1 VPKNGTQTIY
11 FKMDG
16 NISVD
21 TSNWEAGKDYP
32 IWMDEISLATVSKGY
47 LLPGETIKTAY
58 RRVARAAATRLRKP
72 ELENKFYK
80 LMWNGWLGLASPV
93 LSNMGTDRGLPISCF
108 GVDTPDSI
116 RGIGLTNAE
125 VMKLTSQGGG
135 VGISV
140 SRIRSRGTS
149 ITGNGKS
156 EGVVPWCKI
165 YDSTIIATNQGNVRR
180 GAASVNLDINHP
192 DIEEYL
198 QIRRPKG
205 DPNRQCLNLHQC
217 VVVDDTF
224 MRKLESRD
232 QEAMALWAEIL
243 KSRMETGEP
252 YIMYKDNV
260 NKNNPIAYMM
270 NNLDVSMTNIC
281 TEITLFTD
289 EEHSFICCL
298 SSLNLAKYDEWK
310 DTNTVEL
317 ATWFLDGVMQEFI
330 DKSSGRNS
338 LTRTYNHAKKGRALG
353 LGVMGWHTYLQQKG
367 LPFNSIA
374 STAHT
379 HNIFSDLKHKAEK
392 ASRDLA
398 IEYGEPLWCRG
409 TGMRNTHLLAIAP
422 TVSNSVITGGIS
434 AGIEPL
440 PANIYTFN
448 GAKGTFIR
456 KNKVLEALLE
466 SKKENKNKWWDQMLA
481 DGGSVQNLPDNVL
494 SPDEKELFLTFPE
507 INQLELVRQAAIR
520 QRYIDQ
526 TQSLNLSFDPSDS
539 PKWINQCHIE
549 AWKLGIKTLYYLR
562 TDSVIK
568 GDLGSRMADC
578 VSCEG

>member
-1 VPKNGTQTIY
+1 
-11 FKMDG
+11 MD
-16 NISVD
+16 NNSLISNVE
-21 TSNWEAGKDYP
+21 SWERGKDYP
-32 IWMDEISLATVSKGY
+32 EFFDEISLATISKGY
-47 LLPGETIKTAY
+47 LLPGETPKKAY
-58 RRVARAAATRLRKP
+58 RRVAHAAASRLKRP
-72 ELENKFYK
+72 DLENKFFK
-80 LMWNGWLGLASPV
+80 LIWNGWLGLASPV

-125 VMKLTSQGGG
+125 LMKLTSVGGG
-135 VGISV
+135 VGISL
-140 SRIRSRGTS
+140 SRIRERGTE
-149 ITGNGKS
+149 IRGNGKS
-156 EGVVPWCKI
+156 EGIVPWAKI
-165 YDSTIIATNQGNVRR
+165 YDSSIIATNQGNVRR
-180 GAASVNLDINHP
+180 GAASVNLDINHG
-192 DIEEYL
+192 DIDEFLE
-198 QIRRPKG
+198 IRRPKG

-217 VVVDDTF
+217 VVVDDVF

-232 QEAMALWAEIL
+232 SESMNRWAKIL
-243 KSRMETGEP
+243 KARMETGEP
-252 YIMYKDNV
+252 YIMFKDNV
-260 NKNNPIAYMM
+260 NKANPMAYMM

-281 TEITLFTD
+281 TEITLHTD

-310 DTNTVEL
+310 DTDTVEL
-317 ATWFLDGVMQEFI
+317 STYFLDGVMQEFI
-330 DKSSGRNS
+330 DKTQGTDSMV
-338 LTRTYNHAKKGRALG
+338 RTYNHARKGRALG
-353 LGVMGWHTYLQQKG
+353 LGVMGWHTFLQQKN

-379 HNIFSDLKHKAEK
+379 HNIFSDLKVKAEA
-392 ASRDLA
+392 ASRKLA
-398 IEYGEPLWCRG
+398 VEYGEPLWCRG

-456 KNKVLEALLE
+456 KNKVLEELLE
-466 SKKENKNKWWDQMLA
+466 SKGENKDQWWDQMLS
-481 DGGSVQNLPDNVL
+481 DGGSVMGLPDTVL
-494 SPDEKELFLTFPE
+494 TPDEKEQFLTFPE

-539 PKWINQCHIE
+539 PKWINQVHLE

-578 VSCEG
+578 VACDG

>member
-1 VPKNGTQTIY
+1 MDNNSLISDYTQ
-11 FKMDG
+11 
-16 NISVD
+16 
-21 TSNWEAGKDYP
+21 WEKGKDYP
-32 IWMDEISLATVSKGY
+32 EYFDEISLATISKGY
-47 LLPGETIKTAY
+47 LLPGETPKKAY
-58 RRVARAAATRLRKP
+58 RRVSAATAMRLNRP
-72 ELENKFYK
+72 DLENKFFK
-80 LMWNGWLGLASPV
+80 IIWNGWLGLASPV

-125 VMKLTSQGGG
+125 LMKLTSVGGG
-135 VGISV
+135 VGIGL
-140 SRIRSRGTS
+140 SRIRPRGRE
-149 ITGNGKS
+149 IKGNGKS
-156 EGVVPWCKI
+156 EGVVPWAKI

-180 GAASVNLDINHP
+180 GAASVNLDINHL
-192 DIEEYL
+192 DIDEFLE
-198 QIRRPKG
+198 IRRPKG

-217 VVVDDTF
+217 VVVDDVF

-232 QEAMALWAEIL
+232 QPSMERWAKVL
-243 KSRMETGEP
+243 KARMETGEP
-252 YIMYKDNV
+252 YIMFKDNV
-260 NKNNPIAYMM
+260 NKANPISYMM

-281 TEITLFTD
+281 TEITLHTD

-298 SSLNLAKYDEWK
+298 SSLNLAKYEEWK
-310 DTNTVEL
+310 DTDTVQL
-317 ATWFLDGVMQEFI
+317 SIYFLDGVMQEFI
-330 DKSSGRNS
+330 EKTSGKES
-338 LTRTYNHAKKGRALG
+338 MVRTNNHAKKGRALG
-353 LGVMGWHTYLQQKG
+353 LGVMGWHTFLQQKG

-379 HNIFSDLKHKAEK
+379 HNIFSKIKNEAEA
-392 ASRDLA
+392 ASRQLA
-398 IEYGEPLWCRG
+398 VEYGEPLWCRG

-456 KNKVLEALLE
+456 KNKVLEAMLE
-466 SKKENKNKWWDQMLA
+466 SKGQNKDEYWDQMLR
-481 DGGSVQNLPDNVL
+481 DNGSVLGLPDTIL

-526 TQSLNLSFDPSDS
+526 TQSLNLSFDPQDS
-539 PKWINQCHIE
+539 PKWINQVHME
-549 AWKLGIKTLYYLR
+549 AHKLGIKTLYYLR

-568 GDLGSRMADC
+568 GDLGSRQAEC
-578 VSCEG
+578 VSCDG

>member
-1 VPKNGTQTIY
+1 
-11 FKMDG
+11 MD
-16 NISVD
+16 NNSLIAD
-21 TSNWEAGKDYP
+21 YSNWIAGKDYP
-32 IWMDEISLATVSKGY
+32 EYMDEVSLATISKGY
-47 LLPGETIKTAY
+47 LLPGETVRTAY
-58 RRVARAAATRLRKP
+58 KRVSNAAAFRLKKP
-72 ELENKFYK
+72 ELAPKFFK
-80 LMWNGWLGLASPV
+80 MLWNGWLGLASPV

-108 GVDTPDSI
+108 GIDTPDSI

-125 VMKLTSQGGG
+125 LMKLTASGGG
-135 VGISV
+135 VGIGL
-140 SRIRSRGTS
+140 SRIRPRGTEIS
-149 ITGNGKS
+149 GNGKS
-156 EGVVPWCKI
+156 EGVVPWAKI
-165 YDSTIIATNQGNVRR
+165 YDSSIIATNQGNVRR
-180 GAASVNLDINHP
+180 GAASVNLDINHL
-192 DIEEYL
+192 DIDEFLE
-198 QIRRPKG
+198 IRRPKG

-217 VVVDDTF
+217 VVVDDHF
-224 MRKLESRD
+224 MRRLETRD
-232 QEAMALWAEIL
+232 SEALNTWAKVL

-260 NKNNPIAYMM
+260 NKQNPMAYML
-270 NNLDVSMTNIC
+270 NNLDVTMTNIC
-281 TEITLFTD
+281 SEITLFTD

-298 SSLNLAKYDEWK
+298 SSLNLAKYEEWK
-310 DTNTVEL
+310 DTDTVEM

-330 DKSSGRNS
+330 EKSNGIDS
-338 LTRTYNHAKKGRALG
+338 LTRTNAHARKGRALG
-353 LGVMGWHTYLQQKG
+353 LGVMGWHTFLQQKG

-379 HNIFSDLKHKAEK
+379 HNIFSDIRNKAEK
-392 ASRDLA
+392 ASRDMA
-398 IEYGEPLWCRG
+398 VEYGEPLWCRG

-466 SKKENKNKWWDQMLA
+466 SKGYNKDEYWDQMLR
-481 DGGSVQNLPDNVL
+481 DNGSVVGLPDTVL

-526 TQSLNLSFDPSDS
+526 TQSLNLSFDVNDS
-539 PKWINQCHIE
+539 PKWINQVHIE
-549 AWKLGIKTLYYLR
+549 AWKLGVKTLYYLR

-568 GDLGSRMADC
+568 GDLGSRQADC
-578 VSCEG
+578 VSCDG

>member
-1 VPKNGTQTIY
+1 
-11 FKMDG
+11 MDG
-16 NISVD
+16 NLISNIE
-21 TSNWEAGKDYP
+21 TWESGKDYP
-32 IWMDEISLATVSKGY
+32 TWMDEISLATISKGY
-47 LLPGETIKTAY
+47 LLPGETPKKAY
-58 RRVARAAATRLRKP
+58 RRVASAAASRLKKP

-125 VMKLTSQGGG
+125 LMKLTSQGGG

-140 SRIRSRGTS
+140 SRIRPRGTE

-165 YDSTIIATNQGNVRR
+165 YDSAIIATNQGSVRR
-180 GAASVNLDINHP
+180 GAASVNLDIEHP
-192 DIEEYL
+192 DIEEFL

-217 VVVDDTF
+217 VVVGDNF

-232 QEAMALWAEIL
+232 QDAMGLWAEVL

-252 YIMYKDNV
+252 YVMFKDNV
-260 NKNNPIAYMM
+260 NKNNPMAYMM

-310 DTNTVEL
+310 DTDAVEL

-330 DKSSGRNS
+330 DKSNGRES
-338 LTRTYNHAKKGRALG
+338 LKRTHAHARKGRALG
-353 LGVMGWHTYLQQKG
+353 LGVMGWHTYLQQKQM
-367 LPFNSIA
+367 PFNSIA
-374 STAHT
+374 STAYT
-379 HNIFSDLKHKAEK
+379 HNIFSDLKLKAER

-398 IEYGEPLWCRG
+398 QEYGEPLWCKG

-456 KNKVLEALLE
+456 KNKVLETMLE
-466 SKKENKNKWWDQMLA
+466 EKGENKDKWWDQMLA
-481 DGGSVQNLPDNVL
+481 DGGSVLNLPDNIL
-494 SPDEKELFLTFPE
+494 SPEEKELFLTFPE

-520 QRYIDQ
+520 QRYLDQ
-526 TQSLNLSFDPSDS
+526 TQSLNLSFDPNDS
-539 PKWINQCHIE
+539 PKWINQVHIE
-549 AWKLGIKTLYYLR
+549 AWKLGVKTLYYLR

-568 GDLGSRMADC
+568 GDLGSRQADC
-578 VSCEG
+578 VSCDG

>member
-1 VPKNGTQTIY
+1 
-11 FKMDG
+11 MD
-16 NISVD
+16 NNSIFVD
-21 TSNWEAGKDYP
+21 TSTWVAGKDYP
-32 IWMDEISLATVSKGY
+32 EYMDEVSLATISKGY
-47 LLPGETIKTAY
+47 LLPGETPKTAY
-58 RRVARAAATRLRKP
+58 RRVARAAATRLKKP

-80 LMWNGWLGLASPV
+80 LFWNGWLGLASPV

-108 GVDTPDSI
+108 GIDTPDSI

-125 VMKLTSQGGG
+125 LMKLTSQGGG
-135 VGISV
+135 VGISL
-140 SRIRSRGTS
+140 SRIRGRGETIS
-149 ITGNGKS
+149 GNGKS
-156 EGVVPWCKI
+156 EGVVPWAKI

-192 DIEEYL
+192 DIGEYL

-224 MRKLESRD
+224 MRKLEARD
-232 QEAMALWAEIL
+232 QESMQLWAEIL

-252 YIMYKDNV
+252 YIMFKDNV
-260 NKNNPIAYMM
+260 NKNNPIAYAM

-310 DTNTVEL
+310 DTDTVEL

-330 DKSSGRNS
+330 DKSGGRDS
-338 LTRTYNHAKKGRALG
+338 LKRTHNHARKGRALG
-353 LGVMGWHTYLQQKG
+353 LGVMGWHTFLQQKE

-379 HNIFSDLKHKAEK
+379 HNIFSDIKIKAEK

-398 IEYGEPLWCRG
+398 VEYGEPLWCKG

-456 KNKVLEALLE
+456 KNKALEALLE
-466 SKKENKNKWWDQMLA
+466 SKGENKNKWWDQMLQ
-481 DGGSVQNLPDNVL
+481 DDGSVMGLPDEVL
-494 SPDEKELFLTFPE
+494 SPDEKEIFHTFPE

-520 QRYIDQ
+520 QRYLDQ
-526 TQSLNLSFDPSDS
+526 TQSLNLSFSPEDS
-539 PKWINQCHIE
+539 PKWINQVHLE
-549 AWKLGIKTLYYLR
+549 SWKLGIKTLYYLR

-578 VSCEG
+578 VSCEA

>member
-1 VPKNGTQTIY
+1 
-11 FKMDG
+11 MDS
-16 NISVD
+16 NLIVD
-21 TSNWEAGKDYP
+21 SSTWEAGKDYP
-32 IWMDEISLATVSKGY
+32 SWMDEISLATISKGY
-47 LLPGETIKTAY
+47 LLPGETPKKAY
-58 RRVARAAATRLRKP
+58 RRVAAAAASRLKKP

-80 LMWNGWLGLASPV
+80 IIWNGWLGLASPV

-108 GVDTPDSI
+108 GVDTPDSV

-125 VMKLTSQGGG
+125 LMKLTALGGG

-140 SRIRSRGTS
+140 SRIRPRGTE

-165 YDSTIIATNQGNVRR
+165 YDSAIIATNQGSVRR
-180 GAASVNLDINHP
+180 GAASVNLDIEHP
-192 DIEEYL
+192 DIEEFL

-217 VVVDDTF
+217 VVVGDSF

-232 QEAMALWAEIL
+232 QDSMALWAEVL

-270 NNLDVSMTNIC
+270 NNLDVTMTNIC

-310 DTNTVEL
+310 DTDTIEL

-330 DKSSGRNS
+330 DKSNGRDS
-338 LTRTYNHAKKGRALG
+338 LKRTHNHAKKGRALG
-353 LGVMGWHTYLQQKG
+353 LGVMGWHTYLQQKRI
-367 LPFNSIA
+367 PFNSIA
-374 STAHT
+374 STAYT
-379 HNIFSDLKHKAEK
+379 HNIFSKLKSDAEK

-398 IEYGEPLWCRG
+398 AEYGEPLWCRG

-456 KNKVLEALLE
+456 KNKVLETLLE
-466 SKKENKNKWWDQMLA
+466 EKGENKDKWWDQMLA
-481 DGGSVQNLPDNVL
+481 DGGSVLNLPDNIL
-494 SPDEKELFLTFPE
+494 SPEEKELFLTFPE

-520 QRYIDQ
+520 QRYLDQ
-526 TQSLNLSFDPSDS
+526 TQSLNLSFDPNDS
-539 PKWINQCHIE
+539 PKWINQVHIE
-549 AWKLGIKTLYYLR
+549 AWKLGVKTLYYLR

-568 GDLGSRMADC
+568 GDLGSRQADC
-578 VSCEG
+578 VSCDG

>member
-1 VPKNGTQTIY
+1 
-11 FKMDG
+11 MDG

-21 TSNWEAGKDYP
+21 TSNWEAGKEYP
-32 IWMDEISLATVSKGY
+32 AWMDEVSLATISKGY
-47 LLPGETIKTAY
+47 LLPNETPKKAY
-58 RRVARAAATRLRKP
+58 RRVASAAAMRLKKP

-80 LMWNGWLGLASPV
+80 MLWNGWLGLASPV
-93 LSNMGTDRGLPISCF
+93 FSNMGTDRGLPISCF
-108 GVDTPDSI
+108 GIDTPDSI
-116 RGIGLTNAE
+116 RGISLTNAE
-125 VMKLTSQGGG
+125 LMKLTSQGGG

-140 SRIRSRGTS
+140 SRIRPRGAQIS
-149 ITGNGKS
+149 GNGKS

-165 YDSTIIATNQGNVRR
+165 YDSAIIATNQGSVRR

-192 DIEEYL
+192 DIGEYL

-217 VVVDDTF
+217 VVVDDPF

-232 QEAMALWAEIL
+232 QEAMSLWAEIL

-252 YIMYKDNV
+252 YVMFKDNV
-260 NKNNPIAYMM
+260 NKSNPVAYMM
-270 NNLDVSMTNIC
+270 NNLDVTMTNIC
-281 TEITLFTD
+281 TEITLFTE

-310 DTNTVEL
+310 DTDTVEMS
-317 ATWFLDGVMQEFI
+317 TWFLDGVMQEFI
-330 DKSSGRNS
+330 DKSQGRDS
-338 LTRTYNHAKKGRALG
+338 LKRTHNHAKKGRALG
-353 LGVMGWHTYLQQKG
+353 LGVVGWHTFLQQKG
-367 LPFNSIA
+367 MPFNSIA
-374 STAHT
+374 STAYT
-379 HNIFSDLKHKAEK
+379 HNIFSDIKNKAEK
-392 ASRDLA
+392 ASLDLA
-398 IEYGEPLWCRG
+398 REYGEPVWCKG
-409 TGMRNTHLLAIAP
+409 TGMRNTHLMAIAP
-422 TVSNSVITGGIS
+422 TVSNSVILGGIS

-456 KNKVLEALLE
+456 KNKVLERILE

-481 DGGSVQNLPDNVL
+481 DGGSAQNLPDNVL
-494 SPDEKELFLTFPE
+494 TPEEKELFLTFPE

-520 QRYIDQ
+520 QRYLDQ
-526 TQSLNLSFDPSDS
+526 TQSLNLSFDPNDS
-539 PKWINQCHIE
+539 PKWINQVHME

-568 GDLGSRMADC
+568 GDLGSRQADC
-578 VSCEG
+578 ISCDG

>member
-1 VPKNGTQTIY
+1 
-11 FKMDG
+11 MD
-16 NISVD
+16 NNSLISNVE
-21 TSNWEAGKDYP
+21 SWERGKDYP
-32 IWMDEISLATVSKGY
+32 EFFDEISLATISKGY
-47 LLPGETIKTAY
+47 LLPGETPKKAY
-58 RRVARAAATRLRKP
+58 RRVAHAAASRLKRP
-72 ELENKFYK
+72 DLENKFFK
-80 LMWNGWLGLASPV
+80 LIWNGWLGLASPV

-125 VMKLTSQGGG
+125 LMKLTSVGGG
-135 VGISV
+135 VGISL
-140 SRIRSRGTS
+140 SRIRERGTE
-149 ITGNGKS
+149 IRGNGKS
-156 EGVVPWCKI
+156 EGIVPWAKI
-165 YDSTIIATNQGNVRR
+165 YDSSIIATNQGNVRR
-180 GAASVNLDINHP
+180 GAASVNLDINHG
-192 DIEEYL
+192 DIDEFLE
-198 QIRRPKG
+198 IRRPKG

-217 VVVDDTF
+217 VVVDDVF

-232 QEAMALWAEIL
+232 SESMNRWAKIL
-243 KSRMETGEP
+243 KARMETGEP
-252 YIMYKDNV
+252 YIMFKDNV
-260 NKNNPIAYMM
+260 NKANPMAYMM

-281 TEITLFTD
+281 TEITLHTD

-310 DTNTVEL
+310 DTDTVEL
-317 ATWFLDGVMQEFI
+317 STYFLDGVMQEFI
-330 DKSSGRNS
+330 DKTQGTDSMV
-338 LTRTYNHAKKGRALG
+338 RTYNHARKGRALG
-353 LGVMGWHTYLQQKG
+353 LGVMGWHTFLQQKN

-379 HNIFSDLKHKAEK
+379 HNIFSDLKIKAEA
-392 ASRDLA
+392 ASRKLA
-398 IEYGEPLWCRG
+398 VEYGEPLWCRG

-456 KNKVLEALLE
+456 KNKVLEELLE
-466 SKKENKNKWWDQMLA
+466 SKGENKDQWWDQMLS
-481 DGGSVQNLPDNVL
+481 DGGSVMGLPDTVL
-494 SPDEKELFLTFPE
+494 TPDEKEQFLTFPE

-539 PKWINQCHIE
+539 PKWINQVHLE

-578 VSCEG
+578 VACDG

>member
-1 VPKNGTQTIY
+1 
-11 FKMDG
+11 MDS
-16 NISVD
+16 NLISN
-21 TSNWEAGKDYP
+21 TENWEKGKDYP
-32 IWMDEISLATVSKGY
+32 SFMDEISIATLSKGY
-47 LLPGETIKTAY
+47 LLPGETPKKAY
-58 RRVARAAATRLRKP
+58 RRVANAAARRLGKP
-72 ELENKFYK
+72 ELENKFFK
-80 LMWNGWLGLASPV
+80 IIWNGWLGLASPV
-93 LSNMGTDRGLPISCF
+93 ISNMGTDRGLPISCF

-116 RGIGLTNAE
+116 RGISLTNAE
-125 VMKLTSQGGG
+125 LMKLTSQGGG

-140 SRIRSRGTS
+140 SRIRPRGAQ
-149 ITGNGKS
+149 IAGNGKS

-165 YDSTIIATNQGNVRR
+165 YDSAIIATNQGIVRR
-180 GAASVNLDINHP
+180 GAASVNLDVNHP
-192 DIEEYL
+192 DIKEYL

-217 VVVDDTF
+217 VVVDDPF

-232 QEAMALWAEIL
+232 QEVMALWAEIL

-260 NKNNPIAYMM
+260 NKNNPISYMM
-270 NNLDVSMTNIC
+270 NNLEVSMTNIC

-298 SSLNLAKYDEWK
+298 SSLNLAKYEEWK
-310 DTNTVEL
+310 DTDTVEL

-330 DKSSGRNS
+330 DKSNGKDS
-338 LTRTYNHAKKGRALG
+338 LKRTHNHAKKGRALG
-353 LGVMGWHTYLQQKG
+353 LGVMGWHTFLQQKQ

-379 HNIFSDLKHKAEK
+379 HNIFSDIRNKAEK

-398 IEYGEPLWCRG
+398 DEYGEPVWCRG

-456 KNKVLEALLE
+456 KNKVLQDILIEKGE
-466 SKKENKNKWWDQMLA
+466 DKDKWWDQMLK
-481 DGGSVQNLPDNVL
+481 DGGSVQNLPDNIL
-494 SPDEKELFLTFPE
+494 SQENKELFFTFSE
-507 INQLELVRQAAIR
+507 INQLELVRQSAIR
-520 QRYIDQ
+520 QRYLDQ
-526 TQSLNLSFDPSDS
+526 TQSLNLSFDPNDS
-539 PKWINQCHIE
+539 PKWINQVHIE
-549 AWKLGIKTLYYLR
+549 AWKLGVKTLYYLR

-578 VSCEG
+578 ISCDG

>member
-1 VPKNGTQTIY
+1 
-11 FKMDG
+11 MD
-16 NISVD
+16 NNLTVD
-21 TSNWEAGKDYP
+21 YSTWERGKDYP
-32 IWMDEISLATVSKGY
+32 EYFDEISLATISKGY
-47 LLPGETIKTAY
+47 LLPGETPKKAY
-58 RRVARAAATRLRKP
+58 RRVAIAASTRLNRP
-72 ELENKFYK
+72 DLENKFFK
-80 LMWNGWLGLASPV
+80 ILWNGWLGLASPV
-93 LSNMGTDRGLPISCF
+93 LSNMGTSRGLPISCF

-125 VMKLTSQGGG
+125 LMKLTSVGGG
-135 VGISV
+135 VGISL
-140 SRIRSRGTS
+140 SRIRPRGTE
-149 ITGNGKS
+149 IKGNGKS
-156 EGVVPWCKI
+156 EGVVPWAKI

-180 GAASVNLDINHP
+180 GASSVNLDINHL
-192 DIEEYL
+192 DIDEFLE
-198 QIRRPKG
+198 IRRPKG

-217 VVVDDTF
+217 VVVDDPF
-224 MRKLESRD
+224 MRKLEARD
-232 QEAMALWAEIL
+232 QVALERWTKIL
-243 KSRMETGEP
+243 KARMETGEP
-252 YIMYKDNV
+252 YIMFKDNV
-260 NKNNPIAYMM
+260 NKQNPISYLM

-281 TEITLFTD
+281 TEITLHTD

-310 DTNTVEL
+310 DTDTVQL
-317 ATWFLDGVMQEFI
+317 SIYFLDGVMQEFI
-330 DKSSGRNS
+330 DKTSGKES
-338 LTRTYNHAKKGRALG
+338 MIRTYNHAKKGRALG
-353 LGVMGWHTYLQQKG
+353 LGVMGWHTFLQQKG

-379 HNIFSDLKHKAEK
+379 HNVFSKIKTEAEA
-392 ASRDLA
+392 ASRQLA
-398 IEYGEPLWCRG
+398 VEYGEPTWCKG

-466 SKKENKNKWWDQMLA
+466 SKGENKDKWWDQMLK
-481 DGGSVQNLPDNVL
+481 DNGSVLGLPDNIL
-494 SPDEKELFLTFPE
+494 TPDEKELFLTFPE

-526 TQSLNLSFDPSDS
+526 TQSLNLSFDPQDS
-539 PKWINQCHIE
+539 PKWINQVHIE
-549 AWKLGIKTLYYLR
+549 GWKLGIKTFYYLR

-568 GDLGSRMADC
+568 GDLGSRQQEC
-578 VSCEG
+578 LSCEG

>member
-1 VPKNGTQTIY
+1 
-11 FKMDG
+11 MDS
-16 NISVD
+16 NLISNTD
-21 TSNWEAGKDYP
+21 NWEKGRDYP
-32 IWMDEISLATVSKGY
+32 SFMDEISVATLSKGY
-47 LLPGETIKTAY
+47 LLPGETPKKAY
-58 RRVARAAATRLRKP
+58 RRVANAAARRLGKP
-72 ELENKFYK
+72 ELENKFFK
-80 LMWNGWLGLASPV
+80 IIWNGWLGLASPV
-93 LSNMGTDRGLPISCF
+93 ISNMGTDRGLPISCF
-108 GVDTPDSI
+108 GIDTPDSI
-116 RGIGLTNAE
+116 RGISLTNAE
-125 VMKLTSQGGG
+125 LMKLTSQGGG

-140 SRIRSRGTS
+140 SRIRPRGTQIS
-149 ITGNGKS
+149 GNGKS

-165 YDSTIIATNQGNVRR
+165 YDSSIIATNQGNVRR

-192 DIEEYL
+192 DIGEFLE
-198 QIRRPKG
+198 IRRPKG

-217 VVVDDTF
+217 VVVDDPF

-232 QEAMALWAEIL
+232 QETMDTWAKIL
-243 KSRMETGEP
+243 KARMETGEP
-252 YIMYKDNV
+252 YVMYKDNI

-270 NNLDVSMTNIC
+270 NNLEVSMTNIC

-298 SSLNLAKYDEWK
+298 SSLNLAKHDEWK
-310 DTNTVEL
+310 DTDTVEL

-330 DKSSGRNS
+330 DKSAGKDS
-338 LTRTYNHAKKGRALG
+338 LKRTHKHASKGRALG
-353 LGVMGWHTYLQQKG
+353 LGVMGWHTFLQQKRM
-367 LPFNSIA
+367 PFNSIS
-374 STAHT
+374 STAYT
-379 HNIFSDLKHKAEK
+379 HNIFSDIRNKAEK

-398 IEYGEPLWCRG
+398 AEYGEPLWCKG

-456 KNKVLEALLE
+456 KNKVLEGILE
-466 SKKENKNKWWDQMLA
+466 SKKENKNKWWDQMLE

-494 SPDEKELFLTFPE
+494 TPDEKELFLTFPE
-507 INQLELVRQAAIR
+507 INQLELIRQAAIR
-520 QRYIDQ
+520 QRYLDQ

>member
-1 VPKNGTQTIY
+1 
-11 FKMDG
+11 MDS
-16 NISVD
+16 NLISN
-21 TSNWEAGKDYP
+21 TENWEKGKDYP
-32 IWMDEISLATVSKGY
+32 SFMDEISIATLSKGY
-47 LLPGETIKTAY
+47 LLPGETPKKAY
-58 RRVARAAATRLRKP
+58 RRVANAAARRLGKP
-72 ELENKFYK
+72 ELENKFFK
-80 LMWNGWLGLASPV
+80 IIWNGWLGLASPV
-93 LSNMGTDRGLPISCF
+93 ISNMGTDRGLPISCF

-116 RGIGLTNAE
+116 RGISLTNAE
-125 VMKLTSQGGG
+125 LMKLTSQGGG

-140 SRIRSRGTS
+140 SRIRPKGAQ
-149 ITGNGKS
+149 IAGNGKS

-165 YDSTIIATNQGNVRR
+165 YDSAIIATNQGNVRR
-180 GAASVNLDINHP
+180 GAASVNLDVNHP
-192 DIEEYL
+192 DIKEYL

-217 VVVDDTF
+217 VVVDDPF

-232 QEAMALWAEIL
+232 QEVMALWAEIL

-260 NKNNPIAYMM
+260 NKNNPISYMM
-270 NNLDVSMTNIC
+270 NNLEVSMTNIC

-298 SSLNLAKYDEWK
+298 SSLNLAKYEEWK
-310 DTNTVEL
+310 DTDTVEL

-330 DKSSGRNS
+330 DKSNGKDS
-338 LTRTYNHAKKGRALG
+338 LKRTHNHAKKGRALG
-353 LGVMGWHTYLQQKG
+353 LGVMGWHTFLQQKQ

-379 HNIFSDLKHKAEK
+379 HNIFSDIRNKAEK

-398 IEYGEPLWCRG
+398 DEYGEPVWCRG

-456 KNKVLEALLE
+456 KNKVLQDILIEKGE
-466 SKKENKNKWWDQMLA
+466 DKDKWWDQMLK
-481 DGGSVQNLPDNVL
+481 DGGSVQNLPDNIL
-494 SPDEKELFLTFPE
+494 SQENKELFFTFSE
-507 INQLELVRQAAIR
+507 INQLELVRQSAIR
-520 QRYIDQ
+520 QRYLDQ
-526 TQSLNLSFDPSDS
+526 TQSLNLSFDPNDS
-539 PKWINQCHIE
+539 PKWINQVHIE
-549 AWKLGIKTLYYLR
+549 AWKLGVKTLYYLR

-578 VSCEG
+578 ISCDG

>member
-1 VPKNGTQTIY
+1 
-11 FKMDG
+11 MDS
-16 NISVD
+16 NLISN
-21 TSNWEAGKDYP
+21 TENWEKGKDYP
-32 IWMDEISLATVSKGY
+32 SFMDEISIATLSKGY
-47 LLPGETIKTAY
+47 LLPGETPKKAY
-58 RRVARAAATRLRKP
+58 RRVAQAAAKRLNKP
-72 ELENKFYK
+72 ELENKFFK
-80 LMWNGWLGLASPV
+80 LIWNGWLGLASPV
-93 LSNMGTDRGLPISCF
+93 ISNMGTDRGLPISCF
-108 GVDTPDSI
+108 GIDTPDSV

-125 VMKLTSQGGG
+125 LMKLTSQGGG

-140 SRIRSRGTS
+140 SRIRPRGTL

-165 YDSTIIATNQGNVRR
+165 YDSSIIATNQGNVRR
-180 GAASVNLDINHP
+180 GAASVNLDVNHP
-192 DIEEYL
+192 DIDEFLE
-198 QIRRPKG
+198 IRRPKG

-224 MRKLESRD
+224 MRRLESRD
-232 QEAMALWAEIL
+232 QDTMNTWAKIL
-243 KSRMETGEP
+243 KARMETGEP
-252 YIMYKDNV
+252 YIMYKDNI

-310 DTNTVEL
+310 DTDAVEL
-317 ATWFLDGVMQEFI
+317 STWFLDGVMQEFI
-330 DKSSGRNS
+330 DKSAGRES
-338 LTRTYNHAKKGRALG
+338 LKRTHKHASKGRALG
-353 LGVMGWHTYLQQKG
+353 LGVMGWHTFLQQKSM
-367 LPFNSIA
+367 PFNSIS
-374 STAHT
+374 STAYT
-379 HNIFSDLKHKAEK
+379 HNIFSDIRSKAEK

-398 IEYGEPLWCRG
+398 AEYGEPVWCKG

-456 KNKVLEALLE
+456 KNKVLQDILIEKGE
-466 SKKENKNKWWDQMLA
+466 DKNKYWDQMLA
-481 DGGSVQNLPDNVL
+481 DGGSAQNLPDNIL
-494 SPDEKELFLTFPE
+494 SPADKELFLTFSE

-520 QRYIDQ
+520 QRYLDQ
-526 TQSLNLSFDPSDS
+526 TQSLNLSFDPGDS
-539 PKWINQCHIE
+539 PKWINQVHIE
-549 AWKLGIKTLYYLR
+549 AWKLGVKTLYYLR

-568 GDLGSRMADC
+568 GDLGSRMSDC
-578 VSCEG
+578 VSCDG